1 MEQQYTRKLVTIQQI
16 TAITDIPGA
25 DLIAL
30 ATIQGWQVI
39 VKKTEFS
46 VGDACLFFEIDSF
59 LPLEPRYE
67 FLKKTTKFDG
77 KEGYRLKS
85 MKMRSCLSQGLALPL
100 SMFPEITN
108 PKEDFDYA
116 EKLGVIKYDNEI
128 QAYSGKPGLKSGK
141 ARGNFPTFLPKTDQ
155 PRIQNLTTYF
165 STLVDEEF
173 EETLKLDGCFL
184 SSQYIETWDGTTV
197 TIGDIVNKGIRPTL
211 IGVDPI
217 TKKVVPSIITDVF
230 KNGTKKEW
238 LDILYKPYK
247 ETQVVGKS
255 GRIRT
260 TPNHLFFTETLEE
273 KEASTL
279 STSDTLLMQTEDLNE
294 AGVHYIRSGLLGDGS
309 LGTNGH
315 YSYNE
320 AHVTKVDAYNNYI
333 QSLFPSNKTSTRV
346 QISGYGSEVRYTK
359 VFKTE
364 ILKALR
370 EEWYPDTKKCVPK
383 DIDWIDDFTIA
394 KWYMDDG
401 SLAHNST
408 QNDRA
413 LFATNSFT
421 EEDTNRLADKLRNL
435 YKVDVTV
442 YHSKGWCIR
451 VNYSK
456 GSINR
461 LWEAIAPYIHDCFLY
476 KLPEKFRNRIFKDYP
491 KIAYIKKLVPVQVL
505 DVQKVEFTKKNFSS
519 GAIGYDIET
528 TTHNYFCGGLLVH
541 NSSMTCYKI
550 IHTPTLWERVKAI
563 FGIKHKAYH
572 FGVCSRNLE
581 LKPTANNKLVFDNQ
595 GKESIYDQSDF
606 WTAAYKYKLEDKLQI
621 GYAIQGELIGPK
633 IQDNQEKVKEL
644 EFYCFDVYNI
654 YTGDYLTPVERREFC
669 ATHNIPHVPVISEQA
684 KPLQLGLEGLLKH
697 VEGESMNPGTI
708 SEGRVYKHISKPI
721 TFKAISNKYL
731 LGSEQ

>member
-1 MEQQYTRKLVTIQQI
+1 MEQPYTRKLVTIQQI
-16 TAITDIPGA
+16 IAITDIPGA

-141 ARGNFPTFLPKTDQ
+141 ARGNFPSFLSKTDQ

-173 EETLKLDGCFL
+173 EETLKLDG
-184 SSQYIETWDGTTV
+184 
-197 TIGDIVNKGIRPTL
+197 
-211 IGVDPI
+211 
-217 TKKVVPSIITDVF
+217 
-230 KNGTKKEW
+230 
-238 LDILYKPYK
+238 
-247 ETQVVGKS
+247 
-255 GRIRT
+255 
-260 TPNHLFFTETLEE
+260 
-273 KEASTL
+273 
-279 STSDTLLMQTEDLNE
+279 
-294 AGVHYIRSGLLGDGS
+294 
-309 LGTNGH
+309 
-315 YSYNE
+315 
-320 AHVTKVDAYNNYI
+320 
-333 QSLFPSNKTSTRV
+333 
-346 QISGYGSEVRYTK
+346 
-359 VFKTE
+359 
-364 ILKALR
+364 
-370 EEWYPDTKKCVPK
+370 
-383 DIDWIDDFTIA
+383 
-394 KWYMDDG
+394 
-401 SLAHNST
+401 
-408 QNDRA
+408 
-413 LFATNSFT
+413 
-421 EEDTNRLADKLRNL
+421 
-435 YKVDVTV
+435 
-442 YHSKGWCIR
+442 
-451 VNYSK
+451 
-456 GSINR
+456 
-461 LWEAIAPYIHDCFLY
+461 
-476 KLPEKFRNRIFKDYP
+476 
-491 KIAYIKKLVPVQVL
+491 
-505 DVQKVEFTKKNFSS
+505 
-519 GAIGYDIET
+519 
-528 TTHNYFCGGLLVH
+528 
-541 NSSMTCYKI
+541 SSMTCYKI
-550 IHTPTLWERVKAI
+550 IHTPTLWERVKSI

-581 LKPTANNKLVFDNQ
+581 LKPTANNRLVFDNQ

-606 WTAAYKYKLEDKLQI
+606 WTAAYKYKLEDKLPI

-654 YTGDYLTPVERREFC
+654 FTGKYLQPIERREFC
-669 ATHNIPHVPVISEQA
+669 TFHQIPHVPVISLNA

>member
-1 MEQQYTRKLVTIQQI
+1 MEQPYTRKLVTIQQI

-100 SMFPEITN
+100 SMFPEITD
-108 PKEDFDYA
+108 PKEDFDYS

-141 ARGNFPTFLPKTDQ
+141 ARGNFPSFIPKTDQ

-173 EETLKLDGCFL
+173 EETLKLDG
-184 SSQYIETWDGTTV
+184 
-197 TIGDIVNKGIRPTL
+197 
-211 IGVDPI
+211 
-217 TKKVVPSIITDVF
+217 
-230 KNGTKKEW
+230 
-238 LDILYKPYK
+238 
-247 ETQVVGKS
+247 
-255 GRIRT
+255 
-260 TPNHLFFTETLEE
+260 
-273 KEASTL
+273 
-279 STSDTLLMQTEDLNE
+279 
-294 AGVHYIRSGLLGDGS
+294 
-309 LGTNGH
+309 
-315 YSYNE
+315 
-320 AHVTKVDAYNNYI
+320 
-333 QSLFPSNKTSTRV
+333 
-346 QISGYGSEVRYTK
+346 
-359 VFKTE
+359 
-364 ILKALR
+364 
-370 EEWYPDTKKCVPK
+370 
-383 DIDWIDDFTIA
+383 
-394 KWYMDDG
+394 
-401 SLAHNST
+401 
-408 QNDRA
+408 
-413 LFATNSFT
+413 
-421 EEDTNRLADKLRNL
+421 
-435 YKVDVTV
+435 
-442 YHSKGWCIR
+442 
-451 VNYSK
+451 
-456 GSINR
+456 
-461 LWEAIAPYIHDCFLY
+461 
-476 KLPEKFRNRIFKDYP
+476 
-491 KIAYIKKLVPVQVL
+491 
-505 DVQKVEFTKKNFSS
+505 
-519 GAIGYDIET
+519 
-528 TTHNYFCGGLLVH
+528 
-541 NSSMTCYKI
+541 SSMTCYKI
-550 IHTPTLWERVKAI
+550 IHTPTLWERVKSI

-581 LKPTANNKLVFDNQ
+581 LKPTANNRLVFDNQ
-595 GKESIYDQSDF
+595 GKEPIYDQSDF
-606 WTAAYKYKLEDKLQI
+606 WTAAYKYKLEDKLPT
-621 GYAIQGELIGPK
+621 GYAVQGELIGPK

-654 YTGDYLTPVERREFC
+654 FTGDYLTPVERREFC
-669 ATHNIPHVPVISEQA
+669 TLHQIPHVPVIALNA